1 MRRPA
6 VVSDKIGF
14 RVFFAGIIACIGF
27 TTLAA
32 QDRSQPKFTELSPRN
47 MVRLDRQRAL
57 IAATVQERYGSSLTQ
72 TTKDLP
78 VLQRLIDDSVF
89 TKTQTYELQCLGIAF
104 GDVLASALPLRWV
117 MVTDEFGTDPTLRYK
132 NSSLNVSALTM
143 VSKRVERGEKPNLS
157 ELLRV
162 TRDQIASADP
172 SSRTK

>member
-6 VVSDKIGF
+6 VVSDKIVF
-14 RVFFAGIIACIGF
+14 QVFFAGIIACIGF
-27 TTLAA
+27 TSLAA
-32 QDRSQPKFTELSPRN
+32 QDRSQPRFTELSPRH

-57 IAATVQERYGSSLTQ
+57 ISAAVRERYGSSLTQ

-89 TKTQTYELQCLGIAF
+89 SKSQTYELQCLGIAF
-104 GDVLASALPLRWV
+104 GDVIASALPLRWV

-132 NSSLNVSALTM
+132 NSSWNVTALTM
-143 VSKRVERGEKPNLS
+143 ISKRVERGEKPDLS

-162 TRDQIASADP
+162 TRERLASADP
-172 SSRTK
+172 SSPTK